1 MINPRRMD
9 GMRTF
14 FLAGLCVLNFTLAA
28 WSQERFRKSPP
39 IPDPLQEL
47 KLPLIESATLSN
59 GLTLAVARKSS
70 SPLLSLQLV
79 VLAGEIDSRPD
90 LPGAASLTANM
101 IGRGTDLLSAGEIE
115 ERIESFGGE
124 FAASVSLD
132 VTVFTFN
139 VLEENLDKALEIFS
153 MIVLKASFPEGQMDT
168 VKRTAYYELFEREK
182 DPEYVAKRQLYRML
196 FKGHPYQTSIFNE
209 DVIKNVGRQDIVAF
223 YDHFYRPN
231 NALLVISGNMNLST
245 ASRKISHYFNTW
257 TARRID
263 RSLLPSPPPNDK
275 EQVAFI
281 DLPQAKDTTIFLGNV
296 IFPATSSDYFPFIV
310 LNQILGGTM
319 GSRLFMNL
327 RESKGYASYAF
338 SGADFFKSCGVFW
351 IRAKVTPEVIRDS
364 VQEILKEIGPAAVEG
379 ISSFEIEQ
387 AKSFLIGN
395 FPLKNEPLT
404 SFSLE
409 VARIKAFNLGEDHW
423 NKYYENIILVNLERV
438 LATAQ
443 RIFQPRPV
451 VVIVGNKNLVAD
463 YLREFDKVDIYDISG
478 NLRSTINKGVEK

>member
-1 MINPRRMD
+1 MIIRRRMN
-9 GMRTF
+9 GMGTC
-14 FLAGLCVLNFTLAA
+14 FLAGLWVLTFSLPARP
-28 WSQERFRKSPP
+28 QERFRKSPP

-47 KLPLIESATLSN
+47 RLPLIESVTLSN
-59 GLTLAVARKSS
+59 GLTLAVARKAS
-70 SPLLSLQLV
+70 SPLMSLQLV
-79 VLAGEIDSRPD
+79 VLAGESDSRPD

-139 VLEENLDKALEIFS
+139 VLEENLDLALEILS
-153 MIVLKASFPEGQMDT
+153 TIVLKASFPDGQMDT
-168 VKRTAYYELFEREK
+168 VKRTVYYELFEKEK
-182 DPEYVAKRQLYRML
+182 DPEFVAKRQLFRML

-209 DVIKNVGRQDIVAF
+209 DVIKNVGREDILAF
-223 YDHFYRPN
+223 YDRFYRPN
-231 NALLVISGNMNLST
+231 NALLVIAGNMNLST

-263 RSLLPSPPPNDK
+263 HPLLPSPPPNDK

-281 DLPQAKDTTIFLGNV
+281 DLPQAKDATIFLGNV

-310 LNQILGGTM
+310 LNQLLGGTM

-351 IRAKVTPEVIRDS
+351 VRAKVTPEVIRSS
-364 VQEILKEIGPAAVEG
+364 VQEILKEIGPAAMERA
-379 ISSFEIEQ
+379 SSFEIEQ

-409 VARIKAFNLGEDHW
+409 VARIKTFNLGEDHW

-443 RIFQPRPV
+443 RFLEPRPA
-451 VVIVGNKNLVAD
+451 VVIVGNKDLIAD
-463 YLREFDKVDIYDISG
+463 YLREFETVDIYDVSG